1 MVGMRGRL
9 LQGLL
14 LTCLGLGCAWLGTRY
29 GGFHFAA
36 HAQGYSGVAP
46 GSNAVP
52 DGIAA
57 APGSAALVTW
67 PGFQMLPTGASRV
80 FIQTSVEVRPDLKR
94 EGNIVYISL
103 ISVSLPKGNARLP
116 LDTKFF
122 NTPVKSVR
130 AKARKDGGVVVEI
143 DLRSNVSPSMRT
155 ERASTG
161 YYFVY
166 IDFPAGNYRY

>member
-1 MVGMRGRL
+1 V
-9 LQGLL
+9 
-14 LTCLGLGCAWLGTRY
+14 GLGSAWAGARA
-29 GGFHFAA
+29 FEFAA
-36 HAQGYSGVAP
+36 HAQGYDGVAP
-46 GSNAVP
+46 GSNTVP

-67 PGFQMLPTGASRV
+67 PGFQMLPNGGSRV
-80 FIQTSVEVRPDLKR
+80 FIQTSVEVKPELRRD
-94 EGNIVYISL
+94 GNTLQVLL

-116 LDTKFF
+116 LDTSFF

-130 AKARKDGGVVVEI
+130 AKSRGKDGGVVVEI
-143 DLRSNVSPSMRT
+143 ELRNGSVSPTLHS

-166 IDFPAGNYRY
+166 LDFPPGNYRR

>member
-1 MVGMRGRL
+1 MRGRL

-14 LTCLGLGCAWLGTRY
+14 LTSLGLGSAWLGARL
-29 GGFHFAA
+29 GGVKFPA

-46 GSNAVP
+46 GSSKVP

-57 APGSAALVTW
+57 APGAAALVTW
-67 PGFQMLPTGASRV
+67 PGFQMLPNGGSRV
-80 FIQTSVEVRPDLKR
+80 FIQTSVEVKPDLKR
-94 EGNIVYISL
+94 DGNTLHVAL

-116 LDTKFF
+116 LDTSFF
-122 NTPVKSVR
+122 NTPVKSLR

-143 DLRSNVSPSMRT
+143 ELRSNVSPSMRT

-166 IDFPAGNYRY
+166 LDFPSGNYR